1 MDIRTIARIVAAATA
16 VVLLPCAVPDR
27 RAVVF
32 RLAIPP
38 DSLKPGLYTCQL
50 NIIDGVSG
58 RFAFPR
64 FEMFVR

>member
-1 MDIRTIARIVAAATA
+1 VSFFRGKLKVFETPVVERTA
-16 VVLLPCAVPDR
+16 LDVPDR

-50 NIIDGVSG
+50 SIIDGVSG
-58 RFAFPR
+58 KFAFPR